1 MAFLVG
7 IISFVLKNHFLILS
21 MWKILYNHEEEE
33 ELIGRCLFGCAI
45 TDSFETYLLRNL
57 GQDAPVHQFQ
67 LSTKF
72 IT

>member
-1 MAFLVG
+1 
-7 IISFVLKNHFLILS
+7 